1 VNIKLLYRIL
11 CLCLVALTLACGAS
25 AYHRGMYNLD
35 KRNYDDAVS
44 NLEEAVK
51 TNPNILKYKTEL
63 VRARLKASQVH
74 MDAAEMALARKDYA
88 TAAINYQK
96 ALQFDPSNQ
105 YAKDQLEKVISEASA
120 KELSDRQAAASIDQM
135 KADSRDDMG
144 VPQLDPASN
153 IPIVLKFTDTP
164 VKTILEAVSKA
175 SGINFLYD
183 EKADVG
189 KRVTVDFAKVDL
201 SQVMDYL
208 MMQSKSFFKVL
219 DPHTLIII
227 PDTKQK
233 RDEYTDQVIRTF
245 YLSNADAKDVFQ
257 LVRSILQAR
266 KMAMNQDLNSIT
278 IQDSPDVVAI
288 CQRIIEDNDKSKGEV
303 AVDVELLEVDSTLLR
318 QLGINITATSFTIG
332 PKSNLTT
339 DATTG
344 AITGIGNGAPVP
356 LNELGRT
363 LSHSLYISPVPNFVA
378 DLLLNTSNAQILA
391 KPQLRVMEGQKAMV
405 HIGDKY
411 PIPTS
416 NTYTPTTTTTSY
428 TPITS
433 YTYQDIGVKIEIEP
447 KVHHNHEITIKL
459 KVDVSAI
466 SGSVGGGTANNPA
479 QPIIGTRESNSV
491 IRLEDGE
498 TSMMAGLISKEERT
512 TLNGVPGLSEIPIL
526 RRLFGTTK
534 DEGKKTDV
542 VMLLTPHII
551 RMPNITEKDLKP
563 LWVGTADN
571 PKLKG
576 EANTSWARSP
586 FAEKKGTGAAPPAA
600 GAAPPVEA
608 PKTAPGAGT
617 GAGATVAPGASGAVP
632 VKPPDIAAPGTQA
645 SASPMRIMLSPT
657 TLVAKPGE
665 PVILNLVV
673 VGAQEVKAVHLEMQ
687 YPADTLK
694 FQGADEGT
702 FFKMGGGA
710 STFSAQES
718 RPGVVTL
725 DLGRNDGASSGS
737 GLAGRI
743 RLTAAK
749 PGQARVN
756 FGSGTATTSS
766 GQSLPVTPMFASVS
780 VQETAGQPGAPEAVA
795 PPAPKPG
802 APAVVAAPAP
812 AAATAPAPSGVQAV
826 TATPPPPTDSP
837 AAPPAGSPV
846 AAPSGAPAVPP
857 DVSKPAE
864 PNPAQPDEEAD
875 TP

>member
-1 VNIKLLYRIL
+1 VSIKVLSRVL

-51 TNPNILKYKTEL
+51 SNPNVLKYKTEL
-63 VRARLKASQVH
+63 VRARLKASHVH
-74 MDAAEMALARKDYA
+74 MDAAEMALARQDYA

-105 YAKDQLEKVISEASA
+105 YAKDQLEKVIAEASA

-135 KADSRDDMG
+135 KADTRDDMG

-183 EKADVG
+183 DKADVG

-208 MMQSKSFFKVL
+208 MMQSKNFFKVL

-227 PDTKQK
+227 PDNKQK

-378 DLLLNTSNAQILA
+378 DLLLNTSNSQILA

-576 EANTSWARSP
+576 EANSSWARSP

-600 GAAPPVEA
+600 GAAPSVGA
-608 PKTAPGAGT
+608 PKTAPDAKGGGT
-617 GAGATVAPGASGAVP
+617 GVGATGAPSASGAVQ
-632 VKPPDIAAPGTQA
+632 VKPQDSAAQGAQA
-645 SASPMRIMLSPT
+645 AVSPMRIMLSPT
-657 TLVAKPGE
+657 NLMAKPGE

-673 VGAQEVKAVHLEMQ
+673 VGAQEVKGIHLEMQ
-687 YPADTLK
+687 YPVDTMK

-710 STFSAQES
+710 SVFSAQEG
-718 RPGVVTL
+718 RPGVVTM

-743 RLTAAK
+743 RLTAVK
-749 PGQARVN
+749 PGQARVS
-756 FGSGTATTSS
+756 FGSGTATTSA
-766 GQSLPVTPMFASVS
+766 GQSVPVTPMFASVS
-780 VQETAGQPGAPEAVA
+780 VQETTGLAGAPEAAAA
-795 PPAPKPG
+795 PPPKPG
-802 APAVVAAPAP
+802 APAVTPTPAPADTTTPTQPGVQVAPATPPTAAPA
-812 AAATAPAPSGVQAV
+812 
-826 TATPPPPTDSP
+826 DSP
-837 AAPPAGSPV
+837 AVPPA
-846 AAPSGAPAVPP
+846 AAPAVPP
-857 DVSKPAE
+857 AVPPPAE
-864 PNPAQPDEEAD
+864 PKPAQPDEEAD

>member
-1 VNIKLLYRIL
+1 
-11 CLCLVALTLACGAS
+11 
-25 AYHRGMYNLD
+25 
-35 KRNYDDAVS
+35 
-44 NLEEAVK
+44 
-51 TNPNILKYKTEL
+51 
-63 VRARLKASQVH
+63 
-74 MDAAEMALARKDYA
+74 
-88 TAAINYQK
+88 
-96 ALQFDPSNQ
+96 
-105 YAKDQLEKVISEASA
+105 
-120 KELSDRQAAASIDQM
+120 
-135 KADSRDDMG
+135 MG

-208 MMQSKSFFKVL
+208 MMQSKNFFKVL
-219 DPHTLIII
+219 DPHTLIVI

-344 AITGIGNGAPVP
+344 AITGIGTGPPVP

-551 RMPNITEKDLKP
+551 RMPNITEKDLRP
-563 LWVGTADN
+563 LWVGTADH
-571 PKLKG
+571 PQLKG

-586 FAEKKGTGAAPPAA
+586 FEDKKAAGESSPAA
-600 GAAPPVEA
+600 GAPKAAPEA
-608 PKTAPGAGT
+608 KGAGA
-617 GAGATVAPGASGAVP
+617 GADATVAPGAGGA
-632 VKPPDIAAPGTQA
+632 PPAPPQDSTAQGT
-645 SASPMRIMLSPT
+645 SSPASPMRIMLSPT
-657 TLVAKPGE
+657 NLMAKPGE

-673 VGAQEVKAVHLEMQ
+673 VGAQEVKGVHLEMQ

-710 STFSAQES
+710 STFAAQET
-718 RPGVVTL
+718 RPGVVAI
-725 DLGRNDGASSGS
+725 DLGRVDGASSGS

-749 PGQARVN
+749 PGQARVS
-756 FGSGTATTSS
+756 FGSSTATTVA
-766 GQSLPVTPMFASVS
+766 GQTIPVTPMFASVA
-780 VQETAGQPGAPEAVA
+780 VQEPAGKAGAPEGAAA
-795 PPAPKPG
+795 PPKPAASG
-802 APAVVAAPAP
+802 APPPPPPAAVVAPAP
-812 AAATAPAPSGVQAV
+812 PGVQALPAESPAV
-826 TATPPPPTDSP
+826 PPAASPAGIP
-837 AAPPAGSPV
+837 AAPPPG
-846 AAPSGAPAVPP
+846 
-857 DVSKPAE
+857 E
-864 PNPAQPDEEAD
+864 PKPAQPDEEAD

>member
-1 VNIKLLYRIL
+1 
-11 CLCLVALTLACGAS
+11 
-25 AYHRGMYNLD
+25 
-35 KRNYDDAVS
+35 
-44 NLEEAVK
+44 
-51 TNPNILKYKTEL
+51 
-63 VRARLKASQVH
+63 
-74 MDAAEMALARKDYA
+74 
-88 TAAINYQK
+88 
-96 ALQFDPSNQ
+96 
-105 YAKDQLEKVISEASA
+105 
-120 KELSDRQAAASIDQM
+120 
-135 KADSRDDMG
+135 
-144 VPQLDPASN
+144 
-153 IPIVLKFTDTP
+153 
-164 VKTILEAVSKA
+164 
-175 SGINFLYD
+175 
-183 EKADVG
+183 
-189 KRVTVDFAKVDL
+189 
-201 SQVMDYL
+201 
-208 MMQSKSFFKVL
+208 
-219 DPHTLIII
+219 
-227 PDTKQK
+227 
-233 RDEYTDQVIRTF
+233 
-245 YLSNADAKDVFQ
+245 
-257 LVRSILQAR
+257 
-266 KMAMNQDLNSIT
+266 
-278 IQDSPDVVAI
+278 
-288 CQRIIEDNDKSKGEV
+288 
-303 AVDVELLEVDSTLLR
+303 
-318 QLGINITATSFTIG
+318 
-332 PKSNLTT
+332 
-339 DATTG
+339 
-344 AITGIGNGAPVP
+344 
-356 LNELGRT
+356 
-363 LSHSLYISPVPNFVA
+363 
-378 DLLLNTSNAQILA
+378 
-391 KPQLRVMEGQKAMV
+391 MEGQKAMV

-586 FAEKKGTGAAPPAA
+586 FAEKKGTGAAPAA
-600 GAAPPVEA
+600 GAVPSVEV
-608 PKTAPGAGT
+608 PKTVPDAKGAGT
-617 GAGATVAPGASGAVP
+617 GAGATVAPGVSGAAL
-632 VKPPDIAAPGTQA
+632 VKPPDGATQPAQA
-645 SASPMRIMLSPT
+645 SASTMRIMLSPT
-657 TLVAKPGE
+657 NLMAKPGE

-673 VGAQEVKAVHLEMQ
+673 VGAQEVKGLHLEMQ

-710 STFSAQES
+710 SIFSAQES
-718 RPGVVTL
+718 RPGVVTM

-743 RLTAAK
+743 RLTAVK
-749 PGQARVN
+749 PGQARVS
-756 FGSGTATTSS
+756 FGSGTATTSA

-780 VQETAGQPGAPEAVA
+780 VQETTGQAGAPEAVA
-795 PPAPKPG
+795 APPSKPG
-802 APAVVAAPAP
+802 APAVTPTPAP
-812 AAATAPAPSGVQAV
+812 TAATAPAPSGVQVAP
-826 TATPPPPTDSP
+826 ASPPPPSVPKPVRLAWKPRRDSS
-837 AAPPAGSPV
+837 AVLA
-846 AAPSGAPAVPP
+846 AVPP
-857 DVSKPAE
+857 PAE
-864 PNPAQPDEEAD
+864 PKPTPPDEEAD

>member
-1 VNIKLLYRIL
+1 
-11 CLCLVALTLACGAS
+11 
-25 AYHRGMYNLD
+25 MYNLD
-35 KRNYDDAVS
+35 KRNYDEAVS
-44 NLEEAVK
+44 KLEEAVRS
-51 TNPNILKYKTEL
+51 NPGTLKYKTAL
-63 VRARLKASQVH
+63 VRAKLKASQAH
-74 MDAAEMALARKDYA
+74 MDAAEMALARQDYS

-105 YAKDQLEKVISEASA
+105 YAKDQLEKVIAEASA
-120 KELSDRQAAASIDQM
+120 KEISERQAAASIDQM

-153 IPIVLKFTDTP
+153 IPIVLKFADTP

-183 EKADVG
+183 DKADVA

-208 MMQSKSFFKVL
+208 MMQSKNFFKVL
-219 DPHTLIII
+219 DPHTLIVI

-332 PKSNLTT
+332 PKTNLTT

-344 AITGIGNGAPVP
+344 AITGIGTGPPVP

-363 LSHSLYISPVPNFVA
+363 LSHSLYIYPVPNFVA

-479 QPIIGTRESNSV
+479 QPIIGTRESHSV

-498 TSMMAGLISKEERT
+498 TSMMAGLIAKEERT

-551 RMPNITEKDLKP
+551 RMPNITEKDLRP
-563 LWVGTADN
+563 LWVGTADH
-571 PKLKG
+571 PQLKG
-576 EANTSWARSP
+576 EANSSWARSP
-586 FAEKKGTGAAPPAA
+586 FVGKKDPGAASPAPGAPKAAPEAKGSGA
-600 GAAPPVEA
+600 GAVAPV
-608 PKTAPGAGT
+608 APGAG
-617 GAGATVAPGASGAVP
+617 GSPP
-632 VKPPDIAAPGTQA
+632 VTTPLDNTAQGTSP

-657 TLVAKPGE
+657 NLVAKPGE

-673 VGAQEVKAVHLEMQ
+673 VGAQEVKGVHLEMQ
-687 YPADTLK
+687 YPAESLK

-710 STFSAQES
+710 STFAAQET
-718 RPGVVTL
+718 RPGVVAI
-725 DLGRNDGASSGS
+725 DLGRVDGASSGS

-743 RLTAAK
+743 RLTAVT
-749 PGQARVN
+749 PGQARVS
-756 FGSGTATTSS
+756 FGSSTATTIA
-766 GQSLPVTPMFASVS
+766 GQSIPVSPMFASVS
-780 VQETAGQPGAPEAVA
+780 VQEATGQPVAPEGVTAPPKPAVPGVTPPPAPAAVA
-795 PPAPKPG
+795 PPVQPG
-802 APAVVAAPAP
+802 VQAAPAVVSPPAEAKPLQPGLIEPPNENPAVPP
-812 AAATAPAPSGVQAV
+812 AASPAVPP
-826 TATPPPPTDSP
+826 TPPPP
-837 AAPPAGSPV
+837 
-846 AAPSGAPAVPP
+846 
-857 DVSKPAE
+857 AE
-864 PNPAQPDEEAD
+864 TKPAQPEEEAD